1 MLHIGGKEVE
11 ISGKEAT
18 TESLD
23 VTIGKRRTAITIER
37 ACRTLGCSAKTLY
50 KAVKAG
56 RLPAMRIG
64 GMIRL
69 DPKETAAWIRQSST
83 VKAA

>member
-23 VTIGKRRTAITIER
+23 VTIGKRRTAITIEG
-37 ACRTLGCSAKTLY
+37 L
-50 KAVKAG
+50 AG
-56 RLPAMRIG
+56 L
-64 GMIRL
+64 L
-69 DPKETAAWIRQSST
+69 DAQQRRSTRQ
-83 VKAA
+83 